1 MTAFYWHGAMM
12 AMAWL
17 VLIPA
22 GSLIARFYK
31 VRRLQDYPAQL
42 DDSFWWNTHRILQT
56 AGAALAALAVWW
68 AYDARGEVI
77 DWQVPHVQ
85 LGVAALA
92 LCAAQLISPF
102 LRGSKGGPTDTYADP
117 ADPLTWRGDH
127 YDMTLQRRLFEAWHK
142 NFGYVAMLIAVG
154 AAWTG
159 IETAGL
165 AAWWKVGIVLAVVTF
180 LVVFVRLTRQW
191 RRVDTWLAI
200 WGPTGR

>member
-12 AMAWL
+12 AVAWL

-22 GSLIARFYK
+22 GGIVARFYK
-31 VRRLQDYPAQL
+31 VRLTQDYPAQL
-42 DDSFWWNTHRILQT
+42 DDRFWWDTHRIVQST
-56 AGAALAALAVWW
+56 GAALAALAVWW

-77 DWQVPHVQ
+77 DWQVGHVQ
-85 LGVAALA
+85 LGIVALG
-92 LCAAQLISPF
+92 LCALQMLSPL

-142 NFGYVAMLIAVG
+142 KAGYAAMAVAL
-154 AAWTG
+154 AALWTG

-165 AAWWKVGIVLAVVTF
+165 PDWWKGGILAAVA
-180 LVVFVRLTRQW
+180 VFGLCFARLTRQW

-200 WGPTGR
+200 WGPNGR

>member
-12 AMAWL
+12 AVAWL

-31 VRRLQDYPAQL
+31 VRPTQDYPNHV
-42 DDSFWWNTHRILQT
+42 DDSFWWNAHRILQC

-77 DWQVPHVQ
+77 DWQVAHVQ
-85 LGVAALA
+85 LGIVALA
-92 LCAAQLISPF
+92 LCAAQLFSPF

-127 YDMTLQRRLFEAWHK
+127 YDMTLQRRVFEAWHK
-142 NFGYVAMLIAVG
+142 NFGYVAMLVAVA

-165 AAWWKVGIVLAVVTF
+165 PDWWKFGIVLAVVTF
-180 LVVFVRLTRQW
+180 LVVFVRLTRRW

-200 WGPTGR
+200 WGPNGR